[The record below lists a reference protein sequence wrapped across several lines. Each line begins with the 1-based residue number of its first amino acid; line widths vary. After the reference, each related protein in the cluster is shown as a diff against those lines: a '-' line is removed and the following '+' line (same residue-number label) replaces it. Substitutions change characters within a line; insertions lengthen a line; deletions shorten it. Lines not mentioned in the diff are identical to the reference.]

1 MLILKKIVIANKH
14 NANKFVIILKFKGKK
29 MNRRK
34 TKIFCTIG
42 PATKNVETLVQ
53 LINAG
58 MDVARLNFSH
68 GTQNEHFLTIQN
80 LRKAEEIT
88 GKKISILQDLQG
100 PKIRIGRFRD
110 GYINLVEG
118 NKFIITTEEVEYGD
132 ETFVPTNYKLLAKEV
147 NEGSKLLIDDGYI
160 ILEVVKI
167 SANNIETIVIKGG
180 KLSDNKGIIAPS
192 AKISSPPL
200 SDKDVDDLKFGL
212 ETGIDLV
219 ALSFVRSERDVIE
232 LKTIM
237 RHYKRTVPIISKI
250 ERFEGFE
257 DLDDIIEESDGIMV
271 ARGDLGLEMP
281 AEEVPFLQKAIIK
294 KCNLA
299 GKPVITATQ
308 MLESMINNPM
318 PTRAEASD
326 VANAV
331 LDGTDAVMLS
341 GETSIGKYPV
351 LAVDYLNRIITIAE
365 NKIKLQHGIQFDVKA
380 DNSLNNALGKASK
393 VIAEQINADA
403 IIALTKS
410 GYTALNIAKYRPE
423 IPIYAITDRSATL
436 RFLNIVW
443 GIKPVQINEG
453 LSLENILDS
462 PEELLKNFDDIPK
475 GMIVLVSGLSE
486 DTLKPR
492 NMIKILKI

>member
-1 MLILKKIVIANKH
+1 
-14 NANKFVIILKFKGKK
+14 

-42 PATKNVETLVQ
+42 PASKEIDMLVQ
-53 LINAG
+53 LIETG

-68 GTQNEHFLTIQN
+68 GTHNEHYMTIQN
-80 LRKAEEIT
+80 IRKAEEIT
-88 GKKISILQDLQG
+88 GRKISILQDLQG
-100 PKIRIGRFRD
+100 PKIRIGKFKNGFVNLID
-110 GYINLVEG
+110 GD
-118 NKFIITTEEVEYGD
+118 KFTITTNELEYGD
-132 ETFVPTNYKLLAKEV
+132 EKIVSTNYKMLTKDIY
-147 NEGSKLLIDDGYI
+147 EGSKLLIDDGYI
-160 ILEVVKI
+160 ILEVENI
-167 SANNIETIVIKGG
+167 DGNNIETTVIKGG

-192 AKISSPPL
+192 AKISTPPL
-200 SDKDVDDLKFGL
+200 SDKDMDDLKFGL
-212 ETGIDLV
+212 DSGIDLV

-232 LKTIM
+232 LKTMM
-237 RHYKRTVPIISKI
+237 RHFKRTVPIISKI
-250 ERFEGFE
+250 ERFEGYE
-257 DLDDIIEESDGIMV
+257 DLDDIIQESDGIMV

-281 AEEVPFLQKAIIK
+281 AEEVPVLQKTIIK

-351 LAVDYLNRIITIAE
+351 LAVDYLNRIITIVE
-365 NKIKLQHGIQFDVKA
+365 SKLKPQHYEQLNAKV

-423 IPIYAITDRSATL
+423 IPIYAITDKLTTF

-443 GIKPVQINEG
+443 GIRPIMINQS

-462 PEELLKNFDDIPK
+462 PEELLKNFEDIPK

-492 NMIKILKI
+492 NMIKIIKI